1 MSPRANAAPD
11 PTTPW
16 SGSALL
22 DQVAQRP
29 SFIPSHVIAKIDNTA
44 LPTRLIAIDKTALPA
59 GSTIN
64 AATGAITTPLGV
76 TVTGIAGVTKN
87 LAVFAN
93 AGQFAVSGSNLTI
106 NTSLIAQPAVG
117 VTDSYVVTANNLG
130 GGTTLIT
137 ISVSHGSVKIDSIVV
152 SAGGA
157 DVTPPTTTAAPSI
170 SVAAGN
176 TTASVTQTINET
188 GTGYYLVL
196 AAAAAAPTV
205 AAVKA
210 GTSFAMTAATPVVVS
225 LTGLTASTAYKYY
238 FVAKDTANNDQVAV
252 SAGLAITTTADV
264 TPPATPATLTLTGNA
279 GALAGFTNTTALTLA
294 VAAVTDPSG
303 VSWFVSESSSAP
315 AAGDGGWSSTQ
326 PTSFT
331 LSAGDGA
338 KSVYVYVKDNVGN
351 VQATGKTAAIALDT
365 ALPTIA
371 ARAGWGAGA
380 ASGATIAG
388 RSVTF
393 NDTAGGTA
401 KTVAVTAS
409 SGSIAN
415 LVAGAFGAATTFD
428 FVAPANNSA
437 AAISVTITYSV
448 TDKSGNVSSTTDT
461 VSVAA
466 AVPATPTGMLIV
478 WPNMSWNA
486 VAGAVSYTVENVTT
500 GEPNIYT
507 GAATSFNAGLAG
519 VGSGDTLSITATN
532 AFGITSAA
540 ATYVAP

>member
-11 PTTPW
+11 QTTPW

-59 GSTIN
+59 GSTIS
-64 AATGAITTPLGV
+64 AATGDITTPLGV
-76 TVTGIAGVTKN
+76 VVTTIAGVTKN
-87 LAVFAN
+87 LGAFAN
-93 AGQFAVSGSNLTI
+93 TGQFSLSGNSLVI
-106 NTSLIAQPAVG
+106 KPSLIVQPAVG
-117 VTDSYVVTANNLG
+117 VTDSYVVTVNNFG

-137 ISVSHGSVKIDSIVV
+137 ILVSHGSVKIDSIVV

-157 DVTPPTTTAAPSI
+157 DVTPPTTTAAPAI
-170 SVAAGN
+170 SVAAAD

-210 GTSFAMTAATPVVVS
+210 GTSFAMTAATPAVVS

-238 FVAKDTANNDQVAV
+238 FVAKDTANNDQAAV
-252 SAGLAITTTADV
+252 SAGLAITTTADI
-264 TPPATPATLTLTGNA
+264 TPPATPATLTLTGNV
-279 GALAGFTNTTALTLA
+279 GALAGFTNTAAVSLA

-315 AAGDGGWSSTQ
+315 AVGDGGWSSTQ

-351 VQATGKTAAIALDT
+351 AQATGKSAAIALDT
-365 ALPTIA
+365 TAPSYASENLLNLDTMNGTGSGTISFNEA
-371 ARAGWGAGA
+371 VA
-380 ASGATIAG
+380 
-388 RSVTF
+388 SVTSISF
-393 NDTAGGTA
+393 KKFSDNSAAGGT
-401 KTVAVTAS
+401 
-409 SGSIAN
+409 
-415 LVAGAFGAATTFD
+415 
-428 FVAPANNSA
+428 
-437 AAISVTITYSV
+437 ISVTGGLTTTTLTVNWTAPSAIIMV
-448 TDKSGNVSSTTDT
+448 LIELVIEDAAGNSRT
-461 VSVAA
+461 VN
-466 AVPATPTGMLIV
+466 T
-478 WPNMSWNA
+478 N
-486 VAGAVSYTVENVTT
+486 SYWLF
-500 GEPNIYT
+500 P
-507 GAATSFNAGLAG
+507 
-519 VGSGDTLSITATN
+519 
-532 AFGITSAA
+532 
-540 ATYVAP
+540 